1 MSDQPNNTK
10 LPSIV
15 IVGRPNVGKSTLFN
29 RLTGSRRSIVT
40 DEPGITRDR
49 IYGTS
54 VWEGRPFEVV
64 DTGGIVPDDKAV
76 IPAEILR
83 QAKVA
88 IDNATFV
95 VQIVDAREGPVALDQ
110 ELALLLRRAGKPPI
124 IAANKVDALQ
134 HTPLAA
140 QFYGLGDQVFPISA
154 EHGFG
159 IDEMLDV
166 LTANFEKREMP
177 EEAPVINIA
186 IIGRPNVGKSTLL
199 NRLAG
204 EERAIVSPEPGTT
217 RDAVDTLVEHNGK
230 TYRFLD
236 TAGIRRKGKTKL
248 IAEKLSVIMARK
260 HLERAD
266 VALVIIDASMG
277 VTSHDATIAS
287 YAEQSGCSVIVVMNK
302 WDLAVEAAIQKA
314 EAGKKSAYGKPDVAV
329 YPPQLAAD
337 YEKIVRGKLKFLD
350 FAPVVFLSALTGDR
364 ADKLFNLIDRVAE
377 ARQRRVTTGEINRWL
392 TEVDLDRGTSPAGY
406 NLKIYYMTQASS
418 APPTFVLFTNQKRP
432 LHFSYQ
438 RFLENQLRA
447 RFNFVGAPIRFLQRL
462 KKVRAQRMGAK
473 SRASQSGT
481 RNVRSGHQQDMGS
494 GHSRVR
500 KGRKFHATPAGNRQA
515 TPGENQRSASTG
527 QAGGGTSAGPGGGA
541 SRGQGGRPGAGAG
554 GKSHR
559 GPAGNARGRQGKDSR
574 IGGGGKPRGGPPG
587 KSRGGSGLKHGGPS
601 GRSGGR
607 PRRRD

>member
-1 MSDQPNNTK
+1 MSDQAGSTK

-29 RLTGSRRSIVT
+29 RLTGTRRSIVT

-124 IAANKVDALQ
+124 IAANKVDTLQ

-159 IDEMLDV
+159 IDEMLDS
-166 LTANFEKREMP
+166 LTANFERREMP

-199 NRLAG
+199 NRLTG
-204 EERAIVSPEPGTT
+204 EERAIVSAEPGTT
-217 RDAVDTLVEHNGK
+217 RDAVDQIVEHGGK

-266 VALVIIDASMG
+266 VALVVIDASMG

-302 WDLAVEAAIQKA
+302 WDIAVQMAIQKA

-364 ADKLFNLIDRVAE
+364 AEKLFSLIDRVAE
-377 ARQRRVTTGEINRWL
+377 ARQKRVTTGEINRWL

-406 NLKIYYMTQASS
+406 NLKIYYMTQAST

-462 KKVRAQRMGAK
+462 KKVRAQRMGGQ
-473 SRASQSGT
+473 SRAAQSGT

-500 KGRKFHATPAGNRQA
+500 KGRKVHATPSGNR
-515 TPGENQRSASTG
+515 PGARGEAPLG
-527 QAGGGTSAGPGGGA
+527 GLAEHGGGGRPENPHGGPGP
-541 SRGQGGRPGAGAG
+541 GGRPG
-554 GKSHR
+554 GKTVHR
-559 GPAGNARGRQGKDSR
+559 GPAGNARGRQNKDSR
-574 IGGGGKPRGGPPG
+574 GGPEGKPRSGPGG
-587 KSRGGSGLKHGGPS
+587 KSTGGSGLKHGGPR

-607 PRRRD
+607 PRRTD